1 MQDTRLNGDPVA
13 GGKISTFAVF
23 PDSAGTIYYSDEL
36 VDTRFHLFTVDSRI
50 FGDGFEEGTTA
61 AWPDAP

>member
-1 MQDTRLNGDPVA
+1 LNGEPVA
-13 GGKISTFAVF
+13 GGRVHEVTIF
-23 PDSAGTIYYSDEL
+23 PDSAGTLYYSDEL
-36 VDTRFHLFTVDSRI
+36 SDDHWHLFTVDSRI